1 MKEQSLLF
9 LAAGLVLKVLL
20 AFLSSFIVK
29 ILWNWALVPAINGVN
44 EIGFLQAFGI
54 LLLIQFL
61 TSISQ
66 VNFKD
71 FNNE

>member
-1 MKEQSLLF
+1 MKEQHILILV
-9 LAAGLVLKVLL
+9 AGLVMNALF

-29 ILWNWALVPAINGVN
+29 ILWNWALVPAINGIN

-61 TSISQ
+61 ISIPR

-71 FNNE
+71 LNNE